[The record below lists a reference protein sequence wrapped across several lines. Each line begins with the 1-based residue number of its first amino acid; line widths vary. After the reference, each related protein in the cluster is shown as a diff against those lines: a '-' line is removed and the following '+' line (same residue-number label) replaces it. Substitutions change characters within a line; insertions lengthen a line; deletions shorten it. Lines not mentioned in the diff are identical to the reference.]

1 MDLQIANEQ
10 ALNLLRKASH
20 EKGFLASAI
29 IKDNYQ
35 RVWTRDG
42 MITGLAALAS
52 READLVQT
60 FHQTISTLGRHI
72 SPQGLVPSNVDV
84 AEKSTSYGGLA
95 GRADTGAWWIIGIC
109 LYVKLTG
116 EKDFLKS
123 FESQIE
129 KIHELYHAWEY
140 NSKHLVYV
148 PLAGDWAD
156 EYVLHG
162 YVLYDQVLRYAALR
176 LSGQLLERQEW
187 INKSDAVKLAIYE
200 NYYINEDWRES
211 GIHQKAK
218 KALLKKSGATA
229 YLPASFHPAS
239 YQDYFDALGNSLATI
254 FNTHPDPEKYLDWTL
269 EKFEMAIPAFY
280 PTIEEKDQDFAL
292 LKQNF
297 RFEFRNKPNE
307 FHNGGIWP
315 MVNGFWGIAMFLFK
329 GKAEAAEILDKV
341 IAFNSQNSW
350 EFNEC
355 FHGITGK
362 ACGIPQCT
370 WSAAGQLLLENTLS
384 KGFYLL
390 D

>member
-1 MDLQIANEQ
+1 MDLQIANDK
-10 ALNLLRKASH
+10 ALTLLRKATH
-20 EKGFLASAI
+20 QKGFLASAI
-29 IKDNYQ
+29 EKDNYQ
-35 RVWTRDG
+35 RIWTRDG
-42 MITGLAALAS
+42 MITGLAALSS
-52 READLVQT
+52 REDDLIQT
-60 FHQTISTLGRHI
+60 FSQTIKTLGKHI
-72 SPQGLVPSNVDV
+72 SAQGHVPSNVDV
-84 AEKSTSYGGLA
+84 SETSVSYGGLA
-95 GRADTGAWWIIGIC
+95 GRADTGSWWIIGLC

-116 EKDFLKS
+116 EKGLLKT
-123 FESQIE
+123 FERQIE
-129 KIHELYHAWEY
+129 QIHQLYHAWEY
-140 NSKHLVYV
+140 NNKHLIYV

-187 INKSDAVKLAIYE
+187 IDKSVAAKSAIDE
-200 NYYINEDWRES
+200 NYYLHEDWKDA
-211 GIHQKAK
+211 GIHPQAK
-218 KALLKKSGATA
+218 KAILAQDGPIP
-229 YLPASFHPAS
+229 YLPASFHPAG
-239 YQDYFDALGNSLATI
+239 YQNYFDALGNSLAII
-254 FNTHPDPEKYLDWTL
+254 FKIHPDAEKCLEWTQ
-269 EKFEMAIPAFY
+269 ENFHHAIPAFY
-280 PTIEEKDQDFAL
+280 PSIEETDQDYTL

-315 MVNGFWGIAMFLFK
+315 MVNGFWGMAMFLTK
-329 GKAEAAEILDKV
+329 GKSEATGILAKI

-355 FHGITGK
+355 FHGKTGL